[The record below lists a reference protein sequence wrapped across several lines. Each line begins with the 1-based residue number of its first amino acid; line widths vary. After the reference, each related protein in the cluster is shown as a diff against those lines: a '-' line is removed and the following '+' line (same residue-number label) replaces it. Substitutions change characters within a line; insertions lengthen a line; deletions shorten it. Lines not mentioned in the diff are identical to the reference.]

1 MAQEVATKEKP
12 IAKKEIDSVLS
23 NPAIAAGIKK
33 ADELRAPGITKISEL
48 TGEISDLKKNREID
62 DETRAKLIAE
72 DKAAIVEAK
81 KIRAQ
86 NAAELKQVIDETAVL
101 IRQDAKVN
109 MTASRADYKAK
120 MAEYK
125 AEYKAGTAER
135 SEAHKTKLASIQASG
150 GDETAVKQEIK
161 DENFAYKSN
170 KNDFTRINTE
180 KVQKAKDDNNDV
192 YLDKYNA
199 LNSLRGNRNSIFETV
214 EYRARQYMYKFS
226 VPQFF
231 MKNALYLVI
240 LALYLYCII
249 AAPIGGFGN
258 LFTQRNILT
267 ILAQSSTRMFF
278 ALGVAGLI
286 LLAGTDLSIGRLVG
300 MGMTFTAVLLHGGDN
315 VIVFFPTKDNPNGI
329 GVWNFDGWNP
339 AARILVAI
347 GLSVLFCTLFSAIA
361 GFFTARFKMHPFITT
376 LSTQLISYGLM
387 MYATNGV
394 NSGALDSTLKSGIA
408 GNWGDFSKL
417 TLYAIIAIII
427 VWFIWNETRFGKNMY
442 AVGGNAE
449 AASVSGIS
457 VFWVTL
463 GVFIM
468 AGILYGIGA
477 FLEATRLGLGSAQ
490 SGYGYELDAIA
501 ACVVGGISFN
511 GGIGKISGAV
521 IGVIIFTGLTYC
533 LNFIGWDTNIQFVIK
548 GVIIMV
554 AVALDSLK
562 YLKKK

>member
-1 MAQEVATKEKP
+1 MAEEVKSKAAEV
-12 IAKKEIDSVLS
+12 KKENVTLLS
-23 NPAIAAGIKK
+23 NSAIADGIKK
-33 ADELRAPGITKISEL
+33 ADELRSQGVNKIEELSSE
-48 TGEISDLKKNREID
+48 IVDIKKNKEID
-62 DETRAKLIAE
+62 DATREKLIAE
-72 DKAAIVEAK
+72 DRAAIVGAK
-81 KIRAQ
+81 KVRQ
-86 NAAELKQVIDETAVL
+86 DNAPELKKVVAETAVL
-101 IRQDAKVN
+101 IRQDAKTR
-109 MTASRADYKAK
+109 MGDAK
-120 MAEYK
+120 IKYRSESSAEKVEYK
-125 AEYKAGTAER
+125 EGMDKINAKHKENLAAIQSSNQEK
-135 SEAHKTKLASIQASG
+135 EAKEQA
-150 GDETAVKQEIK
+150 VK
-161 DENFAYKSN
+161 DENFAYTSQKS
-170 KNDFTRINTE
+170 DFVRVHAD
-180 KVQKAKDDNNDV
+180 KVQKSKDEYNDV
-192 YLDKYNA
+192 YLEKYNA
-199 LNSLRGNRNSIFETV
+199 LNSLRGNRNTILETV
-214 EYRARQYMYKFS
+214 EYRAREYNYKFS
-226 VPQFF
+226 WSQFL

-249 AAPIGGFGN
+249 YAPIGGYGN
-258 LFTQRNILT
+258 LFTSRNILT

-286 LLAGTDLSIGRLVG
+286 LLAGTDLSIGRLAG
-300 MGMTFTAVLLHGGDN
+300 MGMTLTAIILHRGDN
-315 VIVFFPTKDNPNGI
+315 VIVFFPTQSNPSGW
-329 GVWNFDGWNP
+329 GVWNFDSWNP
-339 AARILVAI
+339 VGRVFLALL
-347 GLSVLFCTLFSAIA
+347 LSIVFCTLFSAVA

-376 LSTQLISYGLM
+376 LSTQLIVYGFF

-394 NSGALDSTLKSGIA
+394 NSGSIDPTIKAEVA

-427 VWFIWNETRFGKNMY
+427 VWFIWNKTRFGKNMY

-463 GVFIM
+463 GVFIL
-468 AGILYGIGA
+468 AGVLYGSGA
-477 FLEATRLGLGSAQ
+477 FLEAARLGLGSAQ

-533 LNFIGWDTNIQFVIK
+533 LNFIGWDTNVQFIIK

-562 YLKKK
+562 YIKKK

>member
-1 MAQEVATKEKP
+1 MAEEVKSKAAEV
-12 IAKKEIDSVLS
+12 KKENVTLLS
-23 NPAIAAGIKK
+23 NSAIADGIKK
-33 ADELRAPGITKISEL
+33 ADELRSQGVNKIEELSSE
-48 TGEISDLKKNREID
+48 IVDIKKNKEID
-62 DETRAKLIAE
+62 DATRLKLITE
-72 DKAAIVEAK
+72 DKAAIVKAK
-81 KIRAQ
+81 EVRKN
-86 NAAELKQVIDETAVL
+86 NAPELRKVISETAVL
-101 IRQDAKVN
+101 IRQGAK
-109 MTASRADYKAK
+109 TS
-120 MAEYK
+120 MAEAKSEYRTRTVDQN
-125 AEYKAGTAER
+125 AEYKAGLAQMNAKHKENLAAIQ
-135 SEAHKTKLASIQASG
+135 SSDQEKEAKDQALR
-150 GDETAVKQEIK
+150 
-161 DENFAYKSN
+161 DENFAHQSQKSDFIRVHAERTQKN
-170 KNDFTRINTE
+170 KDE
-180 KVQKAKDDNNDV
+180 YNDV
-192 YLDKYNA
+192 YLEKYNA
-199 LNSLRGNRNSIFETV
+199 LNSLRGNRNTISETM
-214 EYRARQYMYKFS
+214 EYRAREYGYKFS
-226 VPQFF
+226 WSQFL

-249 AAPIGGFGN
+249 YAPIGGYGN
-258 LFTQRNILT
+258 LFTSRNILT

-286 LLAGTDLSIGRLVG
+286 LLAGTDLSIGRLAG
-300 MGMTFTAVLLHGGDN
+300 MGMTLTAVLLHRGDN
-315 VIVFFPTKDNPNGI
+315 VIVFFPTQSNPAGW
-329 GVWNFDGWNP
+329 GVWNFDSWNP
-339 AARILVAI
+339 AGRVFLAIL
-347 GLSVLFCTLFSAIA
+347 LSVLFCTLFSAVA

-376 LSTQLISYGLM
+376 LSTQLIVYGFF

-394 NSGALDSTLKSGIA
+394 NSGSIDPTIKAEVA

-417 TLYAIIAIII
+417 TLYALIAIFI
-427 VWFIWNETRFGKNMY
+427 VWFIWNKTRFGKNMY

-468 AGILYGIGA
+468 AGVLYGFGA
-477 FLEATRLGLGSAQ
+477 FFEATRLGLGSAQ

-533 LNFIGWDTNIQFVIK
+533 LNFIGWDTNVQFIIK

-562 YLKKK
+562 YIKKK